1 MSENIE
7 QSRRCANCGQYGR
20 GAFPVNIYFVNG
32 GTILACYKV
41 MCVNCRKVEYF
52 FTYGPGGKAD
62 FGCRGLVLPEGI
74 GFEALKLAVEARPMQ
89 MGFYPG
95 EIREYERN
103 LL

>member
-1 MSENIE
+1 MNETLE

-20 GAFPVNIYFVNG
+20 GAFPVNIYLPEG

-41 MCVNCRKVEYF
+41 MCVNCKRIECF
-52 FTYGPGGKAD
+52 FTYGPGGRED
-62 FGCRGLVLPEGI
+62 FSCKCVILPERI
-74 GFEALKLAVEARPMQ
+74 SFEALKRAVESYPMR

-95 EIREYERN
+95 EIREYERD